1 MKNSANRILTI
12 AVILLLLLNIAMVVY
27 IIKQRSHPK
36 PPRGGNPMEMMDKEL
51 NMTEQ
56 QKAEVKKLRDEHFE
70 TIHPLFDSIRSAK
83 VAYFGLIKDPNVNDS
98 MLNVYN
104 TRMNDL
110 QSKINKLTFD
120 HFRSVK
126 AVLSEEQQRKYDD
139 FVQKMMQR
147 KKDSTGK
154 KK

>member
-27 IIKQRSHPK
+27 IIKQRNHSGPS
-36 PPRGGNPMEMMDKEL
+36 RGNPMEMMDKEL
-51 NMTEQ
+51 NMSEQ

-70 TIHPLFDSIRSAK
+70 SIHPLFDSIRAAK

-98 MLNVYN
+98 LLNVYN